1 MTDCILENI
10 VSRMAGCPMGQGTES
25 GTHAVKTEHSGCP
38 HLREAS
44 SLGISLGASGPT
56 IELFGAVEPFIR

>member
-1 MTDCILENI
+1 
-10 VSRMAGCPMGQGTES
+10 MGQGTES